1 VATTPGSAGTVS
13 GFDPATGLGSV
24 TAVDGTEYP
33 FHCTAVA
40 DGSRG
45 IDVGVVVVFDVVAG
59 HHGTWEARGLV
70 QHC

>member
-1 VATTPGSAGTVS
+1 LATTPGWAGTVS
-13 GFDPATGLGSV
+13 RFDPATGLGHV

-40 DGSRG
+40 DGSRS

-59 HHGTWEARGLV
+59 HRGIWEAGGLV
-70 QHC
+70 QPG